1 MTMTMKTLIKRLLLP
16 VLCMLW
22 APAGMTA
29 GGGNENLDS
38 AYINLSDK
46 VSLRNGAHTFVNYC
60 LSCHEASFMRYERM
74 ADDLGIDRETLK
86 RDMMFAADKPGELMT
101 VNMSD
106 EDAKAWFGVVP
117 PDLSL
122 TARSRGPDWIY
133 TYLRG
138 FYRDEGTATGWN
150 NTLYPN
156 VAMPHVLYQWEG
168 MRKANFE
175 TSPNGAKVL
184 AGYDQL
190 SPGTMSAQEYD
201 SAIRDL
207 TNFMVYLA
215 EPAKLVRYRIGFW
228 VMVFMLVFVGLSY
241 LLKKEYWRDV
251 H

>member
-1 MTMTMKTLIKRLLLP
+1 
-16 VLCMLW
+16 
-22 APAGMTA
+22 
-29 GGGNENLDS
+29 
-38 AYINLSDK
+38 
-46 VSLRNGAHTFVNYC
+46 
-60 LSCHEASFMRYERM
+60 MRYDRM
-74 ADDLGIDRETLK
+74 AQDLGIDKDTLEQS
-86 RDMMFAADKPGELMT
+86 MMFASEKPGELMR

-106 EDAKAWFGVVP
+106 QDAKSWFGVVP

-133 TYLRG
+133 SYLRA
-138 FYRDEGTATGWN
+138 FYRDESTPTGWN

-156 VAMPHVLYQWEG
+156 VAMPHVLYEWEG
-168 MRKANFE
+168 MRKANYE
-175 TSPNGAKVL
+175 TSSDGVKVL
-184 AGYDQL
+184 AGYEQL
-190 SPGTMSAQEYD
+190 SAGIMSVQEYD
-201 SAIRDL
+201 GAIRDL

>member
-1 MTMTMKTLIKRLLLP
+1 MGT
-16 VLCMLW
+16 
-22 APAGMTA
+22 PAEVTA
-29 GGGNENLDS
+29 GGGNEHLDS

-46 VSLRNGAHTFVNYC
+46 VSLRNGAHTYVNYC

-74 ADDLGIDRETLK
+74 AQDLGIDKDTLEQS
-86 RDMMFAADKPGELMT
+86 MMFATEKPGELMT

-106 EDAKAWFGVVP
+106 QNAKSWFGVVP

-138 FYRDEGTATGWN
+138 FYRDESASTGWN

-156 VAMPHVLYQWEG
+156 VAMPHVLYEWEG
-168 MRKANFE
+168 MKKANYE
-175 TSPNGAKVL
+175 TSANGAKVL
-184 AGYDQL
+184 AGFEQL
-190 SPGTMSAQEYD
+190 SPGAMSTQEYD

>member
-1 MTMTMKTLIKRLLLP
+1 MTRLLP

-22 APAGMTA
+22 APAGLTG
-29 GGGNENLDS
+29 GGGNQHLDS

-74 ADDLGIDRETLK
+74 AQDLGIDKDTLEQS
-86 RDMMFAADKPGELMT
+86 MMFASEKPGELMR

-106 EDAKAWFGVVP
+106 QDAKSWFGVVP

-133 TYLRG
+133 SYLRA
-138 FYRDEGTATGWN
+138 FYRDESTPTGWN

-156 VAMPHVLYQWEG
+156 VAMPHVLYEWEG

-175 TSPNGAKVL
+175 TSSDGVKVL
-184 AGYDQL
+184 AGYEQL
-190 SPGTMSAQEYD
+190 SAGTMSVQEYD
-201 SAIRDL
+201 GAIRDL

>member
-1 MTMTMKTLIKRLLLP
+1 
-16 VLCMLW
+16 MLW

-29 GGGNENLDS
+29 GGGNANLDS

-74 ADDLGIDRETLK
+74 AEDLGIDSETLK
-86 RDMMFAADKPGELMT
+86 RDMMFAAKKPGELMT
-101 VNMSD
+101 VHMSD

-156 VAMPHVLYQWEG
+156 VAMPHVLYEWEG

-175 TSPNGAKVL
+175 NSSNGAKVL
-184 AGYDQL
+184 AGYDRL
-190 SPGTMSAQEYD
+190 SPGTMSAQEYE

-228 VMVFMLVFVGLSY
+228 VMLFMLVFVGLSY

>member
-1 MTMTMKTLIKRLLLP
+1 M
-16 VLCMLW
+16 
-22 APAGMTA
+22 
-29 GGGNENLDS
+29 
-38 AYINLSDK
+38 
-46 VSLRNGAHTFVNYC
+46 
-60 LSCHEASFMRYERM
+60 
-74 ADDLGIDRETLK
+74 
-86 RDMMFAADKPGELMT
+86 
-101 VNMSD
+101 
-106 EDAKAWFGVVP
+106 P

-156 VAMPHVLYQWEG
+156 VAMPHVLYEWEG

-175 TSPNGAKVL
+175 TSPDGAKVL
-184 AGYDQL
+184 AGYDRL

>member
-1 MTMTMKTLIKRLLLP
+1 MKSMMTKLLA
-16 VLCMLW
+16 VLCLLW
-22 APAGMTA
+22 APAGLAA
-29 GGGNENLDS
+29 GGGNEHLDS
-38 AYINLSDK
+38 AYIDLANK
-46 VSLRNGAHTFVNYC
+46 RSLRRGAHTFVNYC

-74 ADDLGIDRETLK
+74 AKDLGIDSETLK
-86 RDMMFAADKPGELMT
+86 QNMMFATDKPGELMT

-106 EDAKAWFGVVP
+106 QDAKIWFGVVP

-133 TYLRG
+133 TYMRG
-138 FYRDEGTATGWN
+138 FYSDESTTTGWN

-156 VAMPHVLYQWEG
+156 VAMPHVLYEWQG
-168 MRKANFE
+168 KRKANYE
-175 TSPNGAKVL
+175 MSADGAKVL
-184 AGYDQL
+184 AGFEQL
-190 SPGTMSAQEYD
+190 SPGTMSTKQYD

-228 VMVFMLVFVGLSY
+228 VMGFMLVFAALSY
-241 LLKKEYWRDV
+241 ALKKEYWRDI

>member
-1 MTMTMKTLIKRLLLP
+1 M
-16 VLCMLW
+16 LCILW

-138 FYRDEGTATGWN
+138 FYRDEATSTGWN

-175 TSPNGAKVL
+175 TSSDGAKVL

>member
-1 MTMTMKTLIKRLLLP
+1 
-16 VLCMLW
+16 
-22 APAGMTA
+22 
-29 GGGNENLDS
+29 
-38 AYINLSDK
+38 
-46 VSLRNGAHTFVNYC
+46 
-60 LSCHEASFMRYERM
+60 MRYERM
-74 ADDLGIDRETLK
+74 AQDLGIDKDTLEQS
-86 RDMMFAADKPGELMT
+86 MMFATEKPGELMT

-106 EDAKAWFGVVP
+106 QNAKSWFGVVP

-138 FYRDEGTATGWN
+138 FYRDKSTSTGWN

-156 VAMPHVLYQWEG
+156 VAMPHVLYEWEG
-168 MRKANFE
+168 MKKANYE
-175 TSPNGAKVL
+175 TSANGVKVL
-184 AGYDQL
+184 AGFEQL
-190 SPGTMSAQEYD
+190 SPGAMSTQEYD